1 MSDMK
6 GLRIVVA
13 EDDDLNL
20 FIIMKVL
27 KDAGHI
33 GVEFPDGHLAWEYLS
48 AHPHDVDMVVLDKM
62 MVQMHGL
69 EVVRL
74 MKEHEVLKHVP
85 IIIQS
90 GDAYQDKI
98 DEAFA
103 AGIDRYITKPF
114 ENELLLEV
122 IQELAFE
129 YNLGGLE
136 S

>member
-1 MSDMK
+1 MADIR

-33 GVEFPDGHLAWEYLS
+33 GVEFPDGHLAWNYLKD
-48 AHPHDVDMVVLDKM
+48 HPREVDIVILDKM
-62 MVQMHGL
+62 MLQMHGL
-69 EVVRL
+69 EVVKN
-74 MKEHEVLKHVP
+74 MKDHATLKNIP

-98 DEAFA
+98 DEAFQ

-114 ENELLLEV
+114 ENELLLAVVQEV
-122 IQELAFE
+122 AVE
-129 YNLGGLE
+129 YGLGKDVG
-136 S
+136 